1 MSHFGFVAPAFPSH
15 YRALEAVASRLID
28 RGHRVSFFHQADA
41 ARFLC
46 DPRVGFHVLG
56 TETHPKGSLESA
68 LRRAASPG
76 SPIGLRRVID
86 DLARTTDM
94 LCRELP
100 AALERTGVEMV
111 IGDQMEAAA
120 GLCAE
125 ALGLPYVSVAC
136 ALPVNREPGIPLPV
150 MPWSFGQGT
159 KVDNLYKT
167 SAHVYDMLM
176 SPHRR
181 VIEHH
186 SRVLGLA
193 KRGALHECLS
203 PHAQLS
209 QTVAAFDFPRKALP
223 PHFHHVGPLR
233 AGVVSNE
240 VLPYEFDPGRPVVFA
255 SLGTLQGQRAGLFRK
270 IAEAC
275 TRQHAQ
281 VLIAHCGGLTRPQ
294 AEALKVPGRVWVTD
308 FAPQAAILR
317 RADAV
322 VTHAGL
328 NTVMDAFVAQTPIL
342 ALPIAF
348 DQPGVAARV
357 VHAGA
362 GLKASV
368 RLASVHA
375 LSARLEQILENP
387 SFKGASARLGG
398 AVSEAGGA
406 TKAVEIIE
414 AVALREPMKEA
425 AV

>member
-15 YRALEAVASRLID
+15 YRALEAVASLLVD
-28 RGHRVSFFHQADA
+28 RGHCVSFFHQADA
-41 ARFLC
+41 AQFLR
-46 DPRVGFHVLG
+46 DPRIGFHALG
-56 TETHPKGSLESA
+56 AETHPDGSLEMA

-76 SPIGLRRVID
+76 SPIGLKRVIG

-100 AALERTGVEMV
+100 AALERAGVDTV
-111 IGDQMEAAA
+111 VGDQMEAAA

-150 MPWSFGQGT
+150 MPWAFDRGS
-159 KVDNLYKT
+159 KVENLYKT
-167 SAHVYDMLM
+167 SARVYDLLM

-186 SRVLGLA
+186 SRAFGLA

-203 PHAQLS
+203 PYAQLS
-209 QTVAAFDFPRKALP
+209 QTVAAFDFPREALP

-233 AGVVSNE
+233 TSAATAKA
-240 VLPYEFDPGRPVVFA
+240 LPYDFDPEQPVVFA
-255 SLGTLQGQRAGLFRK
+255 SLGTLQGQRIGLFRK
-270 IAEAC
+270 IADAC
-275 TRQHAQ
+275 ARQRAQ
-281 VLIAHCGGLTRPQ
+281 VLIAHCGGLTGPQ
-294 AEALKVPGRVWVTD
+294 AKALGVPGRVWVTD
-308 FAPQAAILR
+308 FAPQEAILR

-322 VTHAGL
+322 ITHAGL

-368 RLASVHA
+368 RLASVQG
-375 LSARLEQILENP
+375 LSTRLERLLADP
-387 SFKGASARLGG
+387 SFKAASGRLGG
-398 AVSEAGGA
+398 AVNEAGGA
-406 TKAVEIIE
+406 ARAVEIIE
-414 AVALREPMKEA
+414 AVAACEP
-425 AV
+425 